1 MKYYSTI
8 KKNEIVPLR
17 ATWMDLESVILSQV
31 SQTEGE
37 IHDIPFYVES
47 KVMIQINLLAKQI
60 HRLRSQTYGS

>member
-1 MKYYSTI
+1 
-8 KKNEIVPLR
+8 
-17 ATWMDLESVILSQV
+17 MDLESVILSEV